1 MGEGS
6 TGCCTALLDGTAFRR
21 DGILWTLL
29 SLSGSVSVL
38 LKDPSGSAEATG
50 QAGFKDRF

>member
-6 TGCCTALLDGTAFRR
+6 TGCCRGLLDGKVFGR

-29 SLSGSVSVL
+29 SLSGSDSVPL
-38 LKDPSGSAEATG
+38 MDLSGSSEA
-50 QAGFKDRF
+50 KDRQG